1 MVGVVKEQQADHI
14 VLSDGTRIPLAKA
27 LIVEQF
33 GAGTRVMITYS
44 RESGGEIIVQR
55 IERSGVQPPGHDSL
69 L

>member
-1 MVGVVKEQQADHI
+1 
-14 VLSDGTRIPLAKA
+14 
-27 LIVEQF
+27 
-33 GAGTRVMITYS
+33 MITYS